1 MTKQPSKLC
10 ECFFIKKSKPGAKSA
25 QSLPFYLTIFICR
38 GFKSFRSVKI
48 MKKHPWFY
56 TKNFRLKSMKKARKY
71 GLLRV
76 SIHLVSP
83 IWLRELDLNQRPSGY
98 EPDELPNCSIP
109 RYFTAILP
117 LSPEC
122 LFIIS
127 QMNVNVNTFFAIFL
141 FWLKTLDYCIQ
152 IGYNIYVVGVWR
164 RLVARYLGVVEVVG
178 SNPVTPTNM

>member
-1 MTKQPSKLC
+1 MFDIFCCVGFDSL
-10 ECFFIKKSKPGAKSA
+10 FF
-25 QSLPFYLTIFICR
+25 
-38 GFKSFRSVKI
+38 VKTGE
-48 MKKHPWFY
+48 KHPRFY
-56 TKNFRLKSMKKARKY
+56 IKIFCFLNIKKARKH
-71 GLLRV
+71 GLFKV

-109 RYFTAILP
+109 RYFLCSL
-117 LSPEC
+117 LSAYLLYHKWMWMSIPF
-122 LFIIS
+122 LQF
-127 QMNVNVNTFFAIFL
+127 FL

-178 SNPVTPTNM
+178 SNPITPTNM

>member
-1 MTKQPSKLC
+1 M
-10 ECFFIKKSKPGAKSA
+10 FFHKKSAGLEQNILKVCRYVRYFLLCRVR
-25 QSLPFYLTIFICR
+25 LPFF
-38 GFKSFRSVKI
+38 VKTGE
-48 MKKHPWFY
+48 KHPRFY
-56 TKNFRLKSMKKARKY
+56 IKIFCFLNIKKARKH
-71 GLLRV
+71 GLFKV

-109 RYFTAILP
+109 RYFTAFLL

-141 FWLKTLDYCIQ
+141 F
-152 IGYNIYVVGVWR
+152 
-164 RLVARYLGVVEVVG
+164 
-178 SNPVTPTNM
+178 

>member
-1 MTKQPSKLC
+1 M
-10 ECFFIKKSKPGAKSA
+10 FFHKKIGRLRAKSA
-25 QSLPFYLTIFICR
+25 QSLPICWIFFRCV
-38 GFKSFRSVKI
+38 GFDSLFFVKTGE
-48 MKKHPWFY
+48 KHPRFY
-56 TKNFRLKSMKKARKY
+56 IKIFCFLNIKKARKH
-71 GLLRV
+71 GLFKV

-109 RYFTAILP
+109 RYFTAFLL

-141 FWLKTLDYCIQ
+141 F
-152 IGYNIYVVGVWR
+152 
-164 RLVARYLGVVEVVG
+164 
-178 SNPVTPTNM
+178 

>member
-1 MTKQPSKLC
+1 MFDIFCCVGFDSL
-10 ECFFIKKSKPGAKSA
+10 FF
-25 QSLPFYLTIFICR
+25 
-38 GFKSFRSVKI
+38 VKTGE
-48 MKKHPWFY
+48 KHPRFY
-56 TKNFRLKSMKKARKY
+56 IKIFCFLNIKKARKH
-71 GLLRV
+71 GLFKV

-109 RYFTAILP
+109 RYSTAFLL
-117 LSPEC
+117 LSLEC

-152 IGYNIYVVGVWR
+152 IGYNIYDIGVWR

-178 SNPVTPTNM
+178 SNPVTPTKSPKCGC